1 MNDDF
6 NIETNYE
13 KISSYSNK
21 KKLRIGKSILLP
33 FVSGII
39 GASTVI
45 ATCIYVPSIN
55 SKLFQGSNQNSSTTL
70 TSSTNVATPA
80 SAINLTEY
88 SETSIAVANKV
99 LPSIVGIK
107 VQYNVSYNMGGFF
120 GSNTKQSSTAE
131 SQGSG
136 IIISEDGYIVTNNH
150 VIDSSSTSSNSFYSI
165 SEANKIIVN
174 LHDDPTDYE
183 ATIVG
188 TDSLTDL
195 AVIKIDKN
203 DLTPAELGDSDS
215 VLVGEFVM
223 ALGNPLGMQSSVTS
237 GIVSA
242 VNREVESSDGQTYT
256 AIQTDTAINSGNSGG
271 ALVNSKGEVIGIN
284 TLKLSGES
292 IEGMGFAI
300 PISSAKNIIDQLIE
314 FKTVKRP
321 YIGIS
326 GIDIDEQASKYYNIP
341 IGVYIQSIEE
351 NSPAQSAGL
360 KIGDVITKINDTSVS
375 TVDALNKV
383 KNNCNIG
390 DTVTLTIMRGGEE
403 KQISLTLAE
412 ST

>member
-1 MNDDF
+1 MNNDF

-21 KKLRIGKSILLP
+21 KSLGIGKSFVIP
-33 FVSGII
+33 FLSGIL
-39 GASTVI
+39 GASLVI
-45 ATCIYVPSIN
+45 GTCIYVPSIN
-55 SKLFQGSNQNSSTTL
+55 SKLFKGNSSQNPSTL
-70 TSSTNVATPA
+70 TSSSTVATT

-88 SETSIAVANKV
+88 SETAIAVANKV

-107 VQYNVSYNMGGFF
+107 VQYDVSYNFGSFF
-120 GSNTKQSSTAE
+120 GGGQQKSTAE

-150 VIDSSSTSSNSFYSI
+150 VINTASSSSNSFYNI

-174 LHDDPTDYE
+174 LHDDSTDYE

-203 DLTPAELGDSDS
+203 DLTPAELGDSNA
-215 VLVGEFVM
+215 VLVGEFAM

-237 GIVSA
+237 GIISA

-271 ALVNSKGEVIGIN
+271 ALVNSKGQVIGIN
-284 TLKLSGES
+284 TLKLSGNS

-300 PISSAKNIIDQLIE
+300 PISSAKTIIDQLIE
-314 FKTVKRP
+314 FQTVKRP
-321 YIGIS
+321 YIGIA
-326 GIDIDEQASKYYNIP
+326 GIDIDEQTSKYYNIP
-341 IGVYIQSIEE
+341 IGVYIQSVEE
-351 NSPAQSAGL
+351 NSPAQAAGL

-383 KNNCNIG
+383 KNNCKIG
-390 DTVTLTIMRGGEE
+390 DTISLTIMRSQEE
-403 KQISLTLAE
+403 KQISLVLTE
-412 ST
+412 SK